1 MSNLL
6 EITLYVTIL
15 VISLPFI
22 VRYLGK
28 EDKFFT
34 FRQSNAIKFVNK
46 GVDNDGNGNFLYMI
60 PTIPGFILDKGKL
73 RARRS
78 TDPPEKQTFWEKR
91 VGARYY
97 GFWPFNSIHQFE
109 IEKQYE
115 NLSGTGPEN
124 WVRSGGKFS
133 VRALR
138 YTFPRPYVFTDIEL
152 ADRWTISLKL
162 VVKFEVVD
170 PYIPVYV
177 FRGDFFTQAG
187 SILEGAVIDELL
199 KYNIGDFIGKPKGEV
214 AGLLSCLKDP
224 EDSSDF
230 VDPMDP
236 NKGIKGELNREL
248 IKQVGLRLV
257 GISIND
263 YQPGDEKIVEAIR
276 LKSLAIEQ
284 GDAAITTAEKSRT
297 AELINADKDAQAVVI
312 RAKGQQEAQNLLTK
326 ARGNRIRET
335 VATLASSLGSPD
347 VVAQSAA
354 NILEMEAAAGPESK
368 ITFLSQRG
376 GDKPSVTIPVKEDNK

>member
-1 MSNLL
+1 MDEKKLAYDMNVESLTACYERMLTIVGEEILREGLLKTPKRAAKALLDLTSGYNVDMKHLINDALFSSNNSEMVVVKDIPFYSLCEHHL
-6 EITLYVTIL
+6 
-15 VISLPFI
+15 LPFF
-22 VRYLGK
+22 GK
-28 EDKFFT
+28 
-34 FRQSNAIKFVNK
+34 A
-46 GVDNDGNGNFLYMI
+46 
-60 PTIPGFILDKGKL
+60 
-73 RARRS
+73 
-78 TDPPEKQTFWEKR
+78 
-91 VGARYY
+91 
-97 GFWPFNSIHQFE
+97 
-109 IEKQYE
+109 
-115 NLSGTGPEN
+115 
-124 WVRSGGKFS
+124 
-133 VRALR
+133 
-138 YTFPRPYVFTDIEL
+138 
-152 ADRWTISLKL
+152 
-162 VVKFEVVD
+162 
-170 PYIPVYV
+170 
-177 FRGDFFTQAG
+177 
-187 SILEGAVIDELL
+187 
-199 KYNIGDFIGKPKGEV
+199 KGEV